1 MFLDTSDYILIV
13 GAGDFPIYEKAF
25 FEAAEQLGFQNVRL
39 FTWRHYYA
47 EKNRISQLQHRIEQ
61 KMGFGLRAN
70 TFNHDLIHI
79 GRKDHPKLI
88 FLYTCRLV
96 YPSTV
101 KKLADLGIYIASYCN
116 DNPFSDYFP
125 WYFWRNYLKSLPYCQ
140 TNYVFRLENVG
151 DVERVCGRPGRL
163 LRSYYIDSKNFPCG
177 EGDRIGSTPDVIFLG
192 HYEDDDRM
200 DYLRALDE
208 RGIAVGLP
216 RNQYERLVQAFH
228 HVVLLDHEWESYN
241 RYLCSCKIPITFLS
255 SLNHDT
261 YTTRCFEIPAAGA
274 FLFCPYTDDLASLFQ
289 ENKEIV
295 FYRNK
300 KDFVE
305 KVEYYLRHDEER
317 KKIASAGRKRLL
329 KDGHEVKDR
338 IAQVIEDY
346 NVFYSRVEESR

>member
-1 MFLDTSDYILIV
+1 MRLKKNDSIFII
-13 GAGDFPIYEKAF
+13 GAGYYPVYESALANAFIQTGYEKT
-25 FEAAEQLGFQNVRL
+25 ELMTWKQYYNESHLLGDFIRRV
-39 FTWRHYYA
+39 
-47 EKNRISQLQHRIEQ
+47 EQ
-61 KMGFGLRAN
+61 KICYGVNAN
-70 TFNHDLIHI
+70 RFNFDILKKC
-79 GRKDHPKLI
+79 RKDHPKLI

-140 TNYVFRLENVG
+140 TNYVYRLANVG
-151 DVERVCGRPGRL
+151 DVKRVCGRPGRL

-177 EGDRIGSTPDVIFLG
+177 EGDRIGSIPDVIFLG

-261 YTTRCFEIPAAGA
+261 YTRRCFEIPAAGA

-317 KKIASAGRKRLL
+317 KRIASAGRKRLL

-346 NVFYSRVEESR
+346 NVFYSRVEESG